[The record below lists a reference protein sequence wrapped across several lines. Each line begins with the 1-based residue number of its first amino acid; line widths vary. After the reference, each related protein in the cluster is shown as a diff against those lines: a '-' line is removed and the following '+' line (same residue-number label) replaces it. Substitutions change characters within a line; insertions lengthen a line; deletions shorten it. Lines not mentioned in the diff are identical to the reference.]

1 MIKRIRN
8 FLLEDEFK
16 IIILKNKI
24 NICNYESIEY
34 VDNDQIII
42 KNINELLLIKGKNL
56 VITKLLN
63 DEILITGMIKNIE
76 MR

>member
-42 KNINELLLIKGKNL
+42 KNINELLLIKGKDL
-56 VITKLLN
+56 VITKLLH

>member
-16 IIILKNKI
+16 IIILKIKI

-42 KNINELLLIKGKNL
+42 KNINELLLIKGKDL

>member
-42 KNINELLLIKGKNL
+42 KNINELLLIKGKDL

>member
-34 VDNDQIII
+34 VDNNQIII
-42 KNINELLLIKGKNL
+42 KNINELLLIKGKDL